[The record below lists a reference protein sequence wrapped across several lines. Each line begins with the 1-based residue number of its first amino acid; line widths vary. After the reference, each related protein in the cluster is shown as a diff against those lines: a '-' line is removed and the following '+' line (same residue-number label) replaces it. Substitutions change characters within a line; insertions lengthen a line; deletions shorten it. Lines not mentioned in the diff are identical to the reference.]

1 MVRVNLLFVTLLAA
15 LPALAQD
22 ATAWRAGSG
31 AWNDAARWTAGLPNP
46 FASAEVGGNSQ
57 ITVPSGTWVS
67 GDLRIGTHVG
77 DRARVQVDGGSVILV
92 QDSLFVGE
100 DSGGQGEFVLNS
112 GALHSVMDVFV
123 GGATASTGRA
133 NDAVLRIRGG
143 SFLGRTLS
151 VGFGFGSHALLAVE
165 GSQASAVHVLD
176 YVYLQATA
184 DPAGRPGLATLSF
197 TLDERGV
204 TPITIQSRVRGLR
217 IMPDGASRCRL
228 EIALRRRPAAGGYHA
243 GFEPRAHQRHFRW
256 SRRRQRDH
264 RCIRRQ
270 DLPLGLDLSR
280 GRTRHRPGL
289 AKPQHL

>member
-15 LPALAQD
+15 GPALAQD
-22 ATAWRAGSG
+22 PTTWRAGSG
-31 AWNDAARWTAGLPNP
+31 AWNDAERWTAGLPNP
-46 FASAEVGGNSQ
+46 FASADVGGNSQ
-57 ITVPSGTWVS
+57 VTVPPGTWVA
-67 GDLRIGTHVG
+67 GDLRIGTHAG
-77 DRARVQVDGGSVILV
+77 DRARVEVDGGSVILV

-100 DSGGQGEFVLNS
+100 ESGGQGEFVLNS

-123 GGATASTGRA
+123 GGATASAGRA

-151 VGFGFGSHALLAVE
+151 VGFGYGSHAILAVE

-184 DPAGRPGLATLSF
+184 DPGGRTGLAALSF

-204 TPITIQSRVRGLR
+204 TPHHHSVARQRPAHYAQWRQPLPPGDR
-217 IMPDGASRCRL
+217 AGC
-228 EIALRRRPAAGGYHA
+228 RPAAGGYHA
-243 GFEPRAHQRHFRW
+243 GCESRAHQRHVRW
-256 SRRRQRDH
+256 SSGGQRNH
-264 RCIRRQ
+264 SRIRGQ

-280 GRTRHRPGL
+280 RRPRHRPGL